1 MAESKPHTAMTF
13 KSVNPATGELLN
25 EFDRHSPEEVE
36 RRLQLAERAFA
47 EWRET
52 PYAER
57 AALMRRLADAF
68 RDKARELGEI
78 AAREMG
84 RPITPAIAEIKKC
97 ALVCDYYADETADIL
112 AEEKVDAGT
121 SEAFVRFDPLGIVV
135 AVMPWNFAYWQ
146 VMRFAAPALMAGN
159 VGLLKHASNVQGCA
173 IALEEMFRSAGF
185 PNGCFQNLAIPAADV
200 EAVLRDRRVKAATL
214 TGSEKA
220 GASVARICGEEI
232 KPVVLELG
240 GSDPFIVL
248 EDADLEACAKV
259 AVEARLQNA
268 GQSCIAA
275 KRFVVVR
282 AVHDRFVALLREG
295 FDTVI
300 MGDPLDE
307 KTTMGPLATENG
319 RKDIERQVDE
329 SVAKGAKIVA
339 GGRRGDGPGWF
350 YEPTILT
357 GVKKGMP
364 AYDEETFGPVAAII
378 EVADEAEALF
388 VANDTEF
395 GLGASVWT
403 ADVARAKRIAAKLN
417 AGFVG
422 VNSMVK
428 SDVMLP
434 FGGVGKSGFG
444 RELSHYGQKEFVNV
458 KTVRVA

>member
-1 MAESKPHTAMTF
+1 MTDVRPAMTF
-13 KSVNPATGELLN
+13 KSVNPATGEVVA
-25 EFDRHSPEEVE
+25 EFDRHPPEEVE
-36 RRLQLAERAFA
+36 RRLQLAERAFG
-47 EWRET
+47 EWRLT
-52 PYAER
+52 PFAER
-57 AALMRRLADAF
+57 AALMKRLGAAF
-68 RDKARELGEI
+68 REKARDLGEI

-84 RPITPAIAEIKKC
+84 RPITPAIAEVMKC
-97 ALVCDYYADETADIL
+97 ALVCDFYADEAPKMLADEPI
-112 AEEKVDAGT
+112 DAGT
-121 SEAFVRFDPLGIVV
+121 SESYACFDPLGIVL

-185 PNGCFQNLAIPAADV
+185 PNGCFQNLAIAASEV
-200 EAVLRDRRVKAATL
+200 EAVLRDKRVKAATL

-220 GASVARICGEEI
+220 GASVASICGQEI
-232 KPVVLELG
+232 KPTVLELG

-248 EDADLEACAKV
+248 EDADLEACTKV

-275 KRFVVVR
+275 KRFVVVS
-282 AVHDRFVALLREG
+282 AVHDRFVALLKEG
-295 FDTVI
+295 FGAVV

-319 RKDIERQVDE
+319 RRDIERQVDE

-339 GGRRGDGPGWF
+339 GGHRVAGPGWF

-364 AYDEETFGPVAAII
+364 AYDEETFGPVAAVIQ
-378 EVADEAEALF
+378 VADEAEAVM

-395 GLGASVWT
+395 GLGSSVWT
-403 ADVARAKRIAAKLN
+403 TDIAKAKRLAREIN
-417 AGFVG
+417 AGFVA
-422 VNSMVK
+422 VNNMVK
-428 SDVMLP
+428 SDVRLP
-434 FGGVGKSGFG
+434 FGGIGKSGYG
-444 RELSHYGQKEFVNV
+444 RELSYYGIKEFVNV
-458 KTVRVA
+458 KTVRIA

>member
-1 MAESKPHTAMTF
+1 
-13 KSVNPATGELLN
+13 
-25 EFDRHSPEEVE
+25 
-36 RRLQLAERAFA
+36 
-47 EWRET
+47 
-52 PYAER
+52 
-57 AALMRRLADAF
+57 
-68 RDKARELGEI
+68 
-78 AAREMG
+78 
-84 RPITPAIAEIKKC
+84 
-97 ALVCDYYADETADIL
+97 
-112 AEEKVDAGT
+112 
-121 SEAFVRFDPLGIVV
+121 
-135 AVMPWNFAYWQ
+135 
-146 VMRFAAPALMAGN
+146 
-159 VGLLKHASNVQGCA
+159 
-173 IALEEMFRSAGF
+173 
-185 PNGCFQNLAIPAADV
+185 
-200 EAVLRDRRVKAATL
+200 
-214 TGSEKA
+214 
-220 GASVARICGEEI
+220 
-232 KPVVLELG
+232 
-240 GSDPFIVL
+240 VL

-259 AVEARLQNA
+259 AVDARLQNA

-282 AVHDRFVALLREG
+282 AVHDRFVALLKEG
-295 FDTVI
+295 FGTVI

-307 KTTMGPLATENG
+307 KTTMGPLSTENG

-329 SVAKGAKIVA
+329 SVAKGAKVVT
-339 GGRRGDGPGWF
+339 GGKRGDGPGWF

-444 RELSHYGQKEFVNV
+444 RELSHYGQKEFVNI
-458 KTVRVA
+458 KTVRIA